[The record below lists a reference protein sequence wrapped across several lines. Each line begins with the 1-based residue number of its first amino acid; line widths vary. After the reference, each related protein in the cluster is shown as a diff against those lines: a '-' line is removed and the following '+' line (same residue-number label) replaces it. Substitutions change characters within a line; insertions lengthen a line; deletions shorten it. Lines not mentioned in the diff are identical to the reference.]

1 MLNCLLIFKYII
13 VLKKSLVLF
22 YLLRIMKFYDVI
34 LNFIVFNL
42 QAYRVV
48 LVVVCF
54 MLYFMK
60 NVSVGFNLEV
70 RLVVDIKVD
79 VINIFFQ
86 YLYEGFMM
94 LIEENIK
101 DVEKIVRVLQVDSV
115 LKCCV
120 DFYKCLY
127 VGDKYEYSFYDNVE
141 FKYVRVLDFFKVYE
155 RNKRIFEI

>member
-1 MLNCLLIFKYII
+1 MLNCLLVIKYII

-22 YLLRIMKFYDVI
+22 YLLRIMKFCDVI

-60 NVSVGFNLEV
+60 NVFVGFNLEV

-127 VGDKYEYSFYDNVE
+127 AGDKYEYSFYDNVE